1 MTSINYWGIYIGFSV
16 TIGWQNIVLKGVLNY
31 WVNAWVS
38 VLKIVATYNF
48 RQRRQEIQV
57 GSKPVFQY
65 SSTTSKIQQH
75 RQVS

>member
-1 MTSINYWGIYIGFSV
+1 MVIEVFKSV
-16 TIGWQNIVLKGVLNY
+16 PSASIGWQKMTFKNVLNY
-31 WVNAWVS
+31 WGNGMISMV
-38 VLKIVATYNF
+38 KIFATYNF